1 MNNKIG
7 NDSNNIITK
16 EMTDKDYSTMLLTI
30 LKEMVKNY
38 SISLTEASNET
49 LYNKYKDMY
58 LKYISMQRNLF
69 EEMFRNGW
77 YQLEKVDN
85 SKLTEK
91 YNTLNTEF
99 NSIRDY

>member
-7 NDSNNIITK
+7 NDSTNIITK

-38 SISLTEASNET
+38 SISLTEASNEI